1 MSDAAGAAPPEVRCS
16 LAPIVGARKGSDMT
30 ELVVVA
36 VVVAIGAVVLLVARG
51 VERL

>member
-1 MSDAAGAAPPEVRCS
+1 MRHAAS
-16 LAPIVGARKGSDMT
+16 APIPRRRREATVMT

-36 VVVAIGAVVLLVARG
+36 VLVAIGAVVLLVAKG

>member
-1 MSDAAGAAPPEVRCS
+1 MISPVARGS
-16 LAPIVGARKGSDMT
+16 LLEASNLGARRDRIMT
-30 ELVVVA
+30 ELVVAA

>member
-1 MSDAAGAAPPEVRCS
+1 
-16 LAPIVGARKGSDMT
+16 MT

-51 VERL
+51 VEKL